1 MKKVYYLPINY
12 LKILYISVIMN
23 TSKEDVQKKS
33 LNMEVY
39 NLIKITSQELILIKF
54 LEEFYSKDN
63 NIDLILPIIRGN
75 SNISMRLI
83 DYFVTN
89 YSKKYRIS
97 YNIKENNTTTIFNVY
112 SSYKSQLKA
121 YNKKYFDP
129 FSRGDRIP
137 FFFKNDCQI
146 TTIGQLNFFKWFI
159 SKNILQYII
168 KNLSKIELDLNSN
181 KNSISK
187 KSKKKKTPRLIKKN
201 TRYNN
206 TTYPTQ
212 LCFGEKKPMDIVVT
226 FE

>member
-1 MKKVYYLPINY
+1 
-12 LKILYISVIMN
+12 MN
-23 TSKEDVQKKS
+23 SHYKNDNNDIQKKS

-63 NIDLILPIIRGN
+63 NIDLILPIIRGD
-75 SNISMRLI
+75 SHISMRLI

-89 YSKKYRIS
+89 YSKKYRTS
-97 YNIKENNTTTIFNVY
+97 YNIDENNTSTIFNVY

-159 SKNILQYII
+159 SKNILEYII
-168 KNLSKIELDLNSN
+168 KNLQKIESDLNNS
-181 KNSISK
+181 KNSVSK
-187 KSKKKKTPRLIKKN
+187 NSKKKKIKRIKKQN
-201 TRYNN
+201 IKYNN
-206 TTYPTQ
+206 IKYPTQ
-212 LCFGEKKPMDIVVT
+212 MCCGVKKPVNIVVT